1 MINITPQGK
10 QAEVFAL
17 PAKGHLVVLGT
28 AGSGKTTIA
37 LLRAYHLANLDNN
50 KVLLVTFNAALV
62 QYMKDICGTV
72 PDNLT
77 IENYHKFAR
86 GYLNC
91 RGKMPNRNGILSHNG
106 KLRLIEQAI
115 EICKNY
121 YPNQSTLRR
130 NKEFFMMR
138 LLL

>member
-62 QYMKDICGTV
+62 QYMKDICFLYEIF
-72 PDNLT
+72 PLT
-77 IENYHKFAR
+77 SEYISGIHPFLKRLQADRFQY
-86 GYLNC
+86 
-91 RGKMPNRNGILSHNG
+91 RN
-106 KLRLIEQAI
+106 
-115 EICKNY
+115 
-121 YPNQSTLRR
+121 
-130 NKEFFMMR
+130 
-138 LLL
+138 LLLPIHVHLTY